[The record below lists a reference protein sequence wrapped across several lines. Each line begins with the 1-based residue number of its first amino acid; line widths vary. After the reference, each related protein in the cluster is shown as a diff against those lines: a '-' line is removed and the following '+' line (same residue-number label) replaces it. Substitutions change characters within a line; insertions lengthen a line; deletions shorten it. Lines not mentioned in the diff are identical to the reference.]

1 MPRYL
6 RNGVI
11 YFVNKNFRLS
21 SFIAHSILYYICVIF
36 FCTT

>member
-11 YFVNKNFRLS
+11 HYVNIFFSFGSFVILY
-21 SFIAHSILYYICVIF
+21 ILYYICVIF